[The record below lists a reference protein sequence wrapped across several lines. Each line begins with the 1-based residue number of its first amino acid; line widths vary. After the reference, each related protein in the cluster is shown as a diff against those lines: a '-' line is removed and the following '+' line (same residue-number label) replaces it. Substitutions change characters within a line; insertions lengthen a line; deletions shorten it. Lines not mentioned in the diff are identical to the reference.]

1 MDSSWILS
9 ILQSFLTPYTLQSL
23 SVCALIATVVIN
35 LIYSRKQYKEM
46 QKQTEA
52 LQKQVEELQ
61 KKPDL
66 KVELNPTLFES
77 VHPYFNKNSKS
88 LPVEFMNNE
97 RNVWYI
103 KLDVCN
109 KGKATAKECLAK
121 VEIIEKEPPN
131 RVMSS
136 TLLTWD
142 LNISNR
148 TFIDIPVNDCEMA
161 VLIKIIREYEEEQKP
176 TRKPKS
182 DSLYIGIIDNDDI
195 EPFYTYSYNSYIRN
209 EATQMYE
216 KNMMLKITVY
226 CENATSNPKYYAI
239 NLSKLNEVINSK
251 KISELLEEIREIK

>member
-1 MDSSWILS
+1 
-9 ILQSFLTPYTLQSL
+9 
-23 SVCALIATVVIN
+23 
-35 LIYSRKQYKEM
+35 M

-66 KVELNPTLFES
+66 KVELNPTLFDS
-77 VHPYFNKNSKS
+77 VHPYFNKNSTN
-88 LPVEFMNNE
+88 LPVEVVNEE

-131 RVMSS
+131 RVISS

-161 VLIKIIREYEEEQKP
+161 VLIKVIREYEENP
-176 TRKPKS
+176 PRKPKS
-182 DSLYIGIIDNDDI
+182 DSLYIGIR
-195 EPFYTYSYNSYIRN
+195 EFYTYSYIRDIRN
-209 EATQMYE
+209 EVYQMYE

-226 CENATSNPKYYAI
+226 CENATSNPKYYTI

>member
-1 MDSSWILS
+1 
-9 ILQSFLTPYTLQSL
+9 
-23 SVCALIATVVIN
+23 
-35 LIYSRKQYKEM
+35 M

-66 KVELNPTLFES
+66 KVELNPILFDS
-77 VHPYFNKNSKS
+77 VHPYFNKNSTNLS
-88 LPVEFMNNE
+88 VEVVNNE

-161 VLIKIIREYEEEQKP
+161 VLIKIIREYEENPK
-176 TRKPKS
+176 RKPMS
-182 DSLYIGIIDNDDI
+182 DSLYIGIRDDKDI
-195 EPFYTYSYNSYIRN
+195 EPFYTYSYRRN
-209 EATQMYE
+209 EAYQMYE

>member
-9 ILQSFLTPYTLQSL
+9 ILQSFLTPYTLQFL
-23 SVCALIATVVIN
+23 SACALLATVVIN
-35 LIYSRKQYKEM
+35 LIYSHKQYKEM

-109 KGKATAKECLAK
+109 KGKATAKECSAK

-131 RVMSS
+131 RVISS
-136 TLLTWD
+136 MFLTWD
-142 LNISNR
+142 LNDRN
-148 TFIDIPVNDCEMA
+148 FIDIPVNDCEMA
-161 VLIKIIREYEEEQKP
+161 NLITITREYQAGKLLY
-176 TRKPKS
+176 
-182 DSLYIGIIDNDDI
+182 DSLSVSMIT
-195 EPFYTYSYNSYIRN
+195 FYNISYITN
-209 EATQMYE
+209 QEDWIYG
-216 KNMMLKITVY
+216 KNKMLKIAVY
-226 CENATSNPKYYAI
+226 CENATSETVYFTIKKSPKLHEI
-239 NLSKLNEVINSK
+239 MNSK
-251 KISELLEEIREIK
+251 NISEFFEEIRETK

>member
-9 ILQSFLTPYTLQSL
+9 ILQSFLTPYTLQFL
-23 SVCALIATVVIN
+23 SAVALLATVVIN
-35 LIYSRKQYKEM
+35 IIYSRKQHKEM

-66 KVELNPTLFES
+66 KVELNPTLFDS
-77 VHPYFNKNSKS
+77 VHPYFNKNSTN
-88 LPVEFMNNE
+88 LPVEAVNKE

-161 VLIKIIREYEEEQKP
+161 VLIKIIREYEGKP
-176 TRKPKS
+176 MS
-182 DSLYIGIIDNDDI
+182 DSLYIGIRDKDI
-195 EPFYTYSYNSYIRN
+195 EPFYTYSYIRN
-209 EATQMYE
+209 EAYQMYE